1 MRSPLLLFAVTALL
15 AIALVACG
23 GTSDAEQAQ
32 DDACGAVSDIG
43 TQVKQLRNYT
53 LTTVTSDKVNAN
65 VNAIKSDLKA
75 IKEALPDLK
84 SSLKSQLQ
92 AATDTFSSELSKVAS
107 ELGSSISLQSAA
119 NQITSAGNQLQK
131 SYDEAFASVSC

>member
-1 MRSPLLLFAVTALL
+1 MRQSILLAALIVLL
-15 AIALVACG
+15 AIALASCG
-23 GTSDAEQAQ
+23 GKSDAEQAQ

-43 TQVKQLRNYT
+43 TQVMQLRNYT
-53 LTTVTSDKVNAN
+53 VTTVTSDKVNAN
-65 VNAIKSDLKA
+65 VNAIKSDLTT
-75 IKEALPDLK
+75 IKDALPDLK

-92 AATDTFSSELSKVAS
+92 TATDTFSSELSKVAS
-107 ELGSSISLQSAA
+107 GLGSSISLQGAS